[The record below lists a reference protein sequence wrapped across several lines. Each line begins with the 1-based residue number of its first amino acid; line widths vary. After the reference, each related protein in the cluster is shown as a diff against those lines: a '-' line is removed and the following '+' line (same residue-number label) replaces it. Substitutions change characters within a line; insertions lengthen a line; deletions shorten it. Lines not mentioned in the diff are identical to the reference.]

1 VSTIAPAPTF
11 LERNTDTELRFM
23 LAKVVGYLL
32 HPAGYTKE
40 QIEDCLQFHVAL
52 RQELTRRG
60 L

>member
-1 VSTIAPAPTF
+1 VSTQAPARPF
-11 LERNTDTELRFM
+11 LASNTDAELQFM
-23 LAKVVGYLL
+23 LAKVVGYLM

-40 QIEDCLQFHVAL
+40 QIADCLDFHVAL